1 MRRQMVEAL
10 AYPRLRVLQIIEQ
23 RDCPQDGL
31 FEPTSSHCQECD
43 LNRECHWVRRLHE
56 FSNFD
61 DKPAHTINASLRYG
75 IKVVESLH
83 PEPKQEASE
92 CTCEACSWVRDTR
105 RLVEAF
111 EANLAPNPYR
121 PAAH

>member
-1 MRRQMVEAL
+1 MK
-10 AYPRLRVLQIIEQ
+10 IIEE
-23 RDCPQDGL
+23 RDCPHDRL
-31 FEPTSSHCQECD
+31 FEATSSRCKECD

-75 IKVVESLH
+75 IKLVESLN
-83 PEPKQEASE
+83 PEPQHAEDE
-92 CTCEACSWVRDTR
+92 CACEACRWIRDTQ
-105 RLVEAF
+105 RLIATF

-121 PAAH
+121 PPAH

>member
-105 RLVEAF
+105 RLLLDRTTV
-111 EANLAPNPYR
+111 
-121 PAAH
+121 H